1 MSALPAGRGRFIT
14 FEGID
19 GAGKSSHIDHVAA
32 VLRARGLTLRLT
44 REPGGTPLGESLREI
59 VLNHSMTRE
68 AETLLM
74 FAARAEHL
82 AKVIRPAL
90 AAQQWVLCDRFTD
103 ATYAY
108 QAGGRGIDEQMIAQ
122 LEQWVHPDLQPDLTI
137 LFDVSPEAAAQRLQN
152 ARSADRFESEPVSF
166 FGAVRAMY
174 LKRAAA
180 NPARFVVV
188 DGEKAP
194 GAVRD
199 QLDHLLSQWNG

>member
-1 MSALPAGRGRFIT
+1 MTERGRFIT

-19 GAGKSSHIDHVAA
+19 GSGKSTHIDAVAEA
-32 VLRARGLTLRLT
+32 LRARGVTARLT
-44 REPGGTPLGESLREI
+44 REPGGTPVGESLRELVI
-59 VLNHSMTRE
+59 NQEMTRE
-68 AETLLM
+68 TETMLM

-82 AKVIRPAL
+82 ARVIRPAL
-90 AAQQWVLCDRFTD
+90 AAGEWILCDRFTD

-108 QAGGRGIDEQMIAQ
+108 QAGGRGLDERRIAE

-137 LFDVSPEAAAQRLQN
+137 LFDVAPEVAAKRLAQ
-152 ARSADRFESEPVSF
+152 ARSADRFEAEPIAF

-188 DGEKAP
+188 DGAQTPES
-194 GAVRD
+194 VRE
-199 QLDHLLSQWNG
+199 QLDHLMRQWNG

>member
-1 MSALPAGRGRFIT
+1 MTERGRFIT

-19 GAGKSSHIDHVAA
+19 GSGKSTHIYAVAEA
-32 VLRARGLTLRLT
+32 LRARGVTTRLT
-44 REPGGTPLGESLREI
+44 REPGGTPVGESLRELVI
-59 VLNHSMTRE
+59 NQAMTRE
-68 AETLLM
+68 TETMLM

-82 AKVIRPAL
+82 ARVIRPAL
-90 AAQQWVLCDRFTD
+90 TAGEWILCDRFTD

-108 QAGGRGIDEQMIAQ
+108 QAGGRGVDELRIAE

-137 LFDVSPEAAAQRLQN
+137 LFDVAPEVAAKRLVQ
-152 ARSADRFESEPVSF
+152 ARSADRFEAEPVAF

-188 DGEKAP
+188 DGAQTPES
-194 GAVRD
+194 VRE
-199 QLDHLLSQWNG
+199 QLDHLMRQWNG

>member
-1 MSALPAGRGRFIT
+1 MSGRAHFVT

-19 GAGKSSHIDHVAA
+19 GSGKSTHIDGVAA
-32 VLRARGLTLRLT
+32 TLRARGLTPLLT
-44 REPGGTPLGESLREI
+44 REPGGTLLGESLRDL
-59 VLNHSMTRE
+59 VLKQPMTRE

-90 AAQQWVLCDRFTD
+90 AQGQWVLCDRFTD

-108 QAGGRGIDEQMIAQ
+108 QAGGRGIDERAIAQ
-122 LEQWVHPDLQPDLTI
+122 LEQWVHPDLQPGLTI
-137 LFDVSPEAAAQRLQN
+137 LFDVAPEVAANRVAQ
-152 ARSADRFESEPVSF
+152 ARSADRFEAEPIAF

-180 NPARFVVV
+180 NPARFFIV
-188 DGEKAP
+188 DGEQP
-194 GAVRD
+194 RDAVSE
-199 QLDHLLSQWNG
+199 QLNHLMRQWNG